1 MSKMNIAVFFGSR
14 SCEHDVSIVSAL
26 QCIEA
31 TKAAGFN
38 VTPVYISRDG
48 LWYTGEPLENIETFR
63 EFNPMTKGITRVTL
77 DVTANAGDPF
87 ETSST
92 VKAKVPKKAIVIK
105 SVKIK
110 KY

>member
-38 VTPVYISRDG
+38 AVS
-48 LWYTGEPLENIETFR
+48 YTH
-63 EFNPMTKGITRVTL
+63 L
-77 DVTANAGDPF
+77 DVYKRQARG
-87 ETSST
+87 
-92 VKAKVPKKAIVIK
+92 
-105 SVKIK
+105 
-110 KY
+110 